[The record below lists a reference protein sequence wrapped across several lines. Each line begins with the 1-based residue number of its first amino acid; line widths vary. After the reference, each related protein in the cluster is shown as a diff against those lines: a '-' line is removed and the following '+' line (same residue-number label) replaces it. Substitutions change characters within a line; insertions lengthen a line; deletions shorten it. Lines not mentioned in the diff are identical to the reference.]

1 MRPRSEYEV
10 LRPRSLEDALEE
22 LYKRRGKGDVRVV
35 AGATDVSV
43 QLRSGA
49 VAERELMDI
58 SGLRNL
64 RYVREVDDGIEIGA
78 LATFSDIARSEVVRS
93 SAPLLARAA
102 LSVGS
107 PQIRNLATLAGNLC
121 TASPAGDGIPPLLV
135 LGAAVRLSSSKGT
148 REIPVEEFIIGPHRT
163 ARGEDELLT
172 SVRVNRQPQGYRWFL
187 EKLGLRSANA
197 VSVAS
202 VSGLVMLDADG
213 RTVED
218 ARIALGAVA
227 PTAIR
232 ARRAEEVLRGRKL
245 DEDTMWDAAEAAAAE
260 SSPITDVRGS
270 AAYRRMAV
278 AGLLYRALAG
288 VVG

>member
-1 MRPRSEYEV
+1 MRLRSEYEV
-10 LRPRSLEDALEE
+10 LRPRSLEEALKE
-22 LYKRRGKGDVRVV
+22 LSGRRDDVRVV

-49 VAERELMDI
+49 MAERELMDI
-58 SGLRNL
+58 SGLREL
-64 RYVREVDDGIEIGA
+64 RYVREVDGWIEIGA
-78 LATFSDIARSEVVRS
+78 LATFSDIARSEVIRAA
-93 SAPLLARAA
+93 APILARAA

-135 LGAAVRLSSSKGT
+135 LGAVVQLSSSRGA
-148 REIPVEEFIIGPHRT
+148 REIPAEEFILGPHRT
-163 ARGEDELLT
+163 AREGDELLT
-172 SVRVNRQPQGYRWFL
+172 SVRVKPQPQGYRWFL

-202 VSGLVMLDADG
+202 VSGLVRLGADG

-227 PTAIR
+227 PTVIR
-232 ARRAEEVLRGRKL
+232 ARRAEEALMGREL
-245 DEDTMWDAAEAAAAE
+245 DEEIMWDTAEAAAAE

-278 AGLLYRALAG
+278 AGLLYRALSEVAR
-288 VVG
+288 